1 MNTKPL
7 VKEIIRFGVVGV
19 VATVLHYGVYYF
31 LKTIT
36 NVNVA
41 YAIGYVISFIVN
53 FYLTSYFTF
62 GTNPSWKKLAGM
74 GGGDKFLVAYDFTEY
89 FLIFGLF
96 QDMGSCSGICDS
108 DSREFPVG
116 AVCI

>member
-1 MNTKPL
+1 MEETGRNG
-7 VKEIIRFGVVGV
+7 R
-19 VATVLHYGVYYF
+19 
-31 LKTIT
+31 
-36 NVNVA
+36 
-41 YAIGYVISFIVN
+41 S
-53 FYLTSYFTF
+53 TF
-62 GTNPSWKKLAGM
+62 
-74 GGGDKFLVAYDFTEY
+74 DKFLVAYDFTEY